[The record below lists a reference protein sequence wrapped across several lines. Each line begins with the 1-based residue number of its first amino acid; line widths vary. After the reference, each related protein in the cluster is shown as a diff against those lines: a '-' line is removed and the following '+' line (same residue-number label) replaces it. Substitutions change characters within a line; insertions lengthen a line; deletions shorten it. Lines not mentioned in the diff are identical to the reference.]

1 MAGLDKGIDF
11 FDLARFFICSKFAA
25 NTVDTKNESNP
36 ITIFVCFY
44 SKKTVKSLSNF
55 IQKIC

>member
-25 NTVDTKNESNP
+25 NTVYTKNESNP

-44 SKKTVKSLSNF
+44 SKKTLKSL
-55 IQKIC
+55 